1 MFYIVSGFINVCAND
16 VETGSERFLCAT
28 SVRDKQKFLFIVY
41 VMGRE
46 LNYCVF
52 YLIVSLCLLM
62 FNGSAGSQSN
72 SL

>member
-28 SVRDKQKFLFIVY
+28 SVRDKQFLFIVC

-46 LNYCVF
+46 LIIILLYDCLF
-52 YLIVSLCLLM
+52 VS
-62 FNGSAGSQSN
+62 FDV
-72 SL
+72 